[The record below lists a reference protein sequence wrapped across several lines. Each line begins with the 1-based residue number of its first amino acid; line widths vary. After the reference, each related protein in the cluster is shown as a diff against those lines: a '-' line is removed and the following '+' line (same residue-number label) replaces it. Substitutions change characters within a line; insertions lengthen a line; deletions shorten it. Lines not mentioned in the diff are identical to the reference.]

1 MNNKITAAILC
12 GGKSTRIGREKAFT
26 LLNNIPI
33 FEHVLEKLK
42 NIFSKIII
50 SSNNPMLF
58 EKYNIPIVEDI
69 AKNKDA
75 IGGIYSIL
83 KYMDTEYAF
92 IVACDMPFIDEK
104 AVEILIKNIN
114 DNDIVIPRINGRFQP
129 LFAIYSKNALPEIE
143 KSIKEN
149 NLKITSILDKSKTKV
164 VSDSY
169 FQSINIEKNFFN
181 INTEKDYEKAVKN
194 KFKDTLVIAIVAKSS
209 NSGKTTF
216 ITNLIKLFKQDNYKV
231 AIIKDT
237 FHKVEIDKKGK
248 DSYKFFETG
257 ADSVVINSA
266 NELVVRKRLEK
277 KFPVKYIK
285 DKFLDEMD
293 IILLEGHKTG
303 NFTKIE
309 LIKDEQKDFLFE
321 NDPNIIAVVS
331 NKNLECSVPLF
342 KHNEYKK
349 IYEFIRAK
357 CLK

>member
-1 MNNKITAAILC
+1 MNNNITAAILC
-12 GGKSTRIGREKAFT
+12 GGKSTRIGREKAFS

-33 FEHVLEKLK
+33 FEHVLKKLK
-42 NIFSKIII
+42 DIFPKIII
-50 SSNNPMLF
+50 SSNNPMF
-58 EKYNIPIVEDI
+58 FKKYNIPIVEDI
-69 AKNKDA
+69 VKNKDA

-83 KYMDTEYAF
+83 KNIDTEYAF
-92 IVACDMPFIDEK
+92 IVACDMPFIDKK
-104 AVEILIKNIN
+104 AVKILLENVN
-114 DNDIVIPRINGRFQP
+114 DNDVVIPRINGRFQP
-129 LFAIYSKNALPEIE
+129 LFAIYSKNTIPEIE

-149 NLKITSILDKSKTKV
+149 NLKITSILHKIKTKV

-169 FQSINIEKNFFN
+169 FQGIDIKKNFFN

-209 NSGKTTF
+209 NSGKTTL
-216 ITNLIKLFKQDNYKV
+216 ITNLIKFFKNDNLKV
-231 AIIKDT
+231 GVIKDT
-237 FHKVEIDKKGK
+237 FHKIEIDKTGK

-266 NELVVRKRLEK
+266 NELVVRKRLDK

-309 LIKDEQKDFLFE
+309 LIKDGQNDFLFE
-321 NDPNIIAVVS
+321 KDPNIIAVVS
-331 NKNLECSVPLF
+331 DKDLKCSVPLF

-349 IYEFIRAK
+349 IYEFIKAK